1 MGDVLYIPF
10 QSIQRLE
17 QLREDPSQLEFM
29 DSFIT
34 DVLVPGLR
42 SHMKQRDPVLRV
54 YVINID
60 EHPTTVDV
68 HLQLK
73 AKDGEPQQPW
83 VFSFTSDP
91 DNEHVTLEAMTR
103 PFPLEPIFWECE
115 YFDKEEVVKACEGW
129 SERFWPDFDATFKY
143 GYVERLLWDWDELFS
158 ELFPNKDC
166 QQWSVVPREEVTSK
180 LEEDLEAF
188 GSVMSTEDEVVI
200 TTTKSD
206 RLITMLS
213 KDWPQLSLMP
223 ADHSGHD

>member
-10 QSIQRLE
+10 QSIHRLN

-29 DSFIT
+29 DSFVT

-42 SHMKQRDPVLRV
+42 HHMKQKDPVLRI
-54 YVINID
+54 YAINID
-60 EHPTTVDV
+60 EQPSSVDV

-73 AKDGEPQQPW
+73 DKDGEPHQPW

-91 DNEHVTLEAMTR
+91 EEDHITLEDMDR
-103 PFPLEPIFWECE
+103 PFPLEPIFWDCE
-115 YFDKEEVVKACEGW
+115 YFDKEAIVEACEAW

-158 ELFPNKDC
+158 EFFSDNEC
-166 QQWSVVPREEVTSK
+166 QQWYVVPREEVPPELEEK
-180 LEEDLEAF
+180 LETL
-188 GSVMSTEDEVVI
+188 GSVVAMEDEVLV

-206 RLITMLS
+206 QLITMLA
-213 KDWPQLSLMP
+213 KDWPQLSLLP
-223 ADHSGHD
+223 ADHSCHD